1 MTEAPNIA
9 QLVANNDLPE
19 VGIFNPFDPVAR
31 ADPYPLYAQLRR
43 EDPVRRSVLGVWIV
57 SRYADVAPVLRDP
70 RFGNDIRKADDL
82 WFLQLPGAQERL
94 ERRSKI
100 MLFTDPPDHTR
111 LRALVNKAFTPKVAE
126 TLRARIEALVDELLA
141 PALEKGALDVIGDL
155 GFPLPVTIIAEML
168 GVPLSDREMFR
179 AWSQRLARTLDPFMS
194 PEVYQEVEASATELE
209 AYWRA
214 LIAERRARPRDDLL
228 TALIAAE
235 DEGDRLSEEE
245 LMSMVTLILI
255 AGHETTMNLI
265 GNGLL
270 ALMRQ
275 PDALAELQHDPGLA
289 EGAIEELLRYDGTV
303 QLTGR
308 TLLDDAE
315 VGGVQ
320 FRKGEFCVLLLGGAN
335 RDPDRFDDPERL
347 HLARPDNRHLAF
359 GGGAHYCL

>member
-214 LIAERRARPRDDLL
+214 LIA
-228 TALIAAE
+228 
-235 DEGDRLSEEE
+235 
-245 LMSMVTLILI
+245 
-255 AGHETTMNLI
+255 
-265 GNGLL
+265 
-270 ALMRQ
+270 
-275 PDALAELQHDPGLA
+275 
-289 EGAIEELLRYDGTV
+289 
-303 QLTGR
+303 
-308 TLLDDAE
+308 
-315 VGGVQ
+315 
-320 FRKGEFCVLLLGGAN
+320 
-335 RDPDRFDDPERL
+335 
-347 HLARPDNRHLAF
+347 
-359 GGGAHYCL
+359 